1 VAVCFD
7 SLQMVSET
15 DGALRGQA
23 VAVVLIRI
31 AGMVEAVKSSGEEGL
46 RAVSSGVQ
54 AMIQRVRRDSA
65 MQEIV
70 GEAIG

>member
-1 VAVCFD
+1 VAACFD

-46 RAVSSGVQ
+46 RAVSAGVQ
-54 AMIQRVRRDSA
+54 AMIQRVRRDPA
-65 MQEIV
+65 MQGIV

>member
-1 VAVCFD
+1 MAVCFD

-54 AMIQRVRRDSA
+54 AMIQRVRRDPA